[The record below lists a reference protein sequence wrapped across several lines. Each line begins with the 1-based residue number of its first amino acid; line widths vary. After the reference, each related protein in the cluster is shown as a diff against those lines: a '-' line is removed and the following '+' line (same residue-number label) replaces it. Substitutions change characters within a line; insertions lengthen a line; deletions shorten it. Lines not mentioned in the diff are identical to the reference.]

1 MTTIEWSEGLSVGV
15 HILDADH
22 KFLINLIKKFNDAAE
37 TKQSADRIGKILD
50 GLYEYTDF
58 HFIREEVLM
67 RACGYPDVDAHHNVH
82 VKLCGQMKE
91 ICDRHAAAPSEA
103 LSNKTKSFLNGWLTK
118 HIMGQDKNYASSMV
132 GKELEIA
139 KAHAPLIH
147 QYSVAESAEA
157 TDVY

>member
-15 HILDADH
+15 HILDANH
-22 KFLINLIKKFNDAAE
+22 RFLINLIKKFNDAVE
-37 TKQSADRIGKILD
+37 SKQDADRIGKILD
-50 GLYEYTDF
+50 GIYEYTDF

-67 RACGYPDVDAHHNVH
+67 RACGYSDVDAHHKVH
-82 VKLCGQMKE
+82 LNLCEQIKE
-91 ICDRHAAAPSEA
+91 ICRRHAVAPSES
-103 LSNKTKSFLNGWLTK
+103 LSAETRAFLNNWLTK
-118 HIMGQDKNYASSMV
+118 HIMGQDKNYASVMV